1 MRADPTTLEPL
12 RQQRA
17 AQRQLLAR
25 QVQYARHHARDTR
38 LSRWLDEID
47 ATHQAAAVLRRR
59 RSQRER

>member
-1 MRADPTTLEPL
+1 VEPL
-12 RQQRA
+12 RQMLGA
-17 AQRQLLAR
+17 LRQLLAR

-47 ATHQAAAVLRRR
+47 ATHQAAAVRRRR